1 MIVDWFEEWKR
12 YRESSHWTQKLK
24 QKGITSEQ
32 FWDGYKM
39 ADRNEEYDRLA
50 GYPGLIL
57 DRMLRFAGPDS
68 SVLDIGAGAGAYT
81 IPLAKAARKVTVVE
95 PSRGQIARLMRRADR
110 EGLEN
115 IEVINKRW
123 QDVIDAELESYSL
136 VNAAYCFHM
145 PDIRPALQKMLD
157 VTTGALFLVAL
168 VDHGFTDVYEGVFGE
183 KEPEPEYIYLY
194 NVLHQMGYPA
204 NVEVMARSYQIP
216 LEMQLEILRSSY
228 DLTPELERR
237 LMDHLAATGRLVDRE
252 NDRWVKR
259 EYKDGMIWYRKD

>member
-1 MIVDWFEEWKR
+1 MINWSDEWKKFH
-12 YRESSHWTQKLK
+12 ESSPWSQELMN
-24 QKGITSEQ
+24 KGITSEEY
-32 FWDGYKM
+32 WDNYKFG
-39 ADRNEEYDRLA
+39 DRNEEYNRLA
-50 GYPGLIL
+50 GYPGLII
-57 DRMLRFAGPDS
+57 DRMLKFAGPNS

-81 IPLAKAARKVTVVE
+81 IPLAKSARKVTVVE
-95 PSRGQIARLMRRADR
+95 PSRGQIARLMRRAER

-123 QDVIDAELESYSL
+123 QDVERSELESYSL

-145 PDIRPALQKMLD
+145 PDIREALQKMMD
-157 VTTGALFLVAL
+157 VTAGALFLISL

-228 DLTPELERR
+228 DLTPELEQR
-237 LMDHLAATGRLVDRE
+237 LTDHLVATGRLVERDNE
-252 NDRWVKR
+252 RWVKR
-259 EYKDGMIWYRKD
+259 EYKDAMIWYRKD